1 MKTLLIMIYCSFP
14 LLVLLFL
21 FLFHT
26 VTHVSILTSVLVLLL
41 DSEVSCKE
49 ELFVVTKVH
58 LCVLEFFAVSCC
70 VVVFVSI
77 SHCNSFF
84 LI

>member
-1 MKTLLIMIYCSFP
+1 MQEE
-14 LLVLLFL
+14 LFVVNKVAG
-21 FLFHT
+21 T
-26 VTHVSILTSVLVLLL
+26 LLL

-70 VVVFVSI
+70 VVVFISI